1 MWLYCVNGHFWLNT
15 VSHSP
20 QFLALSTVSDFSRES
35 KALTE
40 STRQLK
46 YSPSQERLQGCGIG
60 RRLDRG
66 ETCPLYRQYVSS
78 LLGLSLPN
86 VRESCQNVSQTTVN
100 VALSP
105 AVVRWMNNSWEDGV
119 YIALKRH
126 KTDTSNERSIR
137 IQKTFCASN
146 CWQGKCC
153 QRDRITAYQIALYT
167 ARKDGNPCSFR
178 HHSNS

>member
-1 MWLYCVNGHFWLNT
+1 MLYFLPNQASLLKTNQYKLFLFLFLFTMWLYCVNGHFWLNT

-46 YSPSQERLQGCGIG
+46 YSPSQKRLQGCGIG

-105 AVVRWMNNSWEDGV
+105 AVVR
-119 YIALKRH
+119 
-126 KTDTSNERSIR
+126 
-137 IQKTFCASN
+137 
-146 CWQGKCC
+146 
-153 QRDRITAYQIALYT
+153 
-167 ARKDGNPCSFR
+167 
-178 HHSNS
+178 